1 MTRRSSLTTRGAGLG
16 LGAALALGLSGCASP
31 PPRKDTAAAWL
42 QQAQYQQATTAGT
55 PVTEAS
61 TPWWHAAGSEP
72 LNRLVALGLQHNLDV
87 KLALTRVREAR
98 AGETAQASV
107 LWPTLSLQG
116 AYANQRTGLPAAV
129 KQGKPDTRAAQ
140 LTLNLDWELDLL
152 GRQQAQ
158 RNGAQEDL
166 LASEAGVAGARLMLV
181 ADIARQHRLHQ
192 GALQREAALAELIA
206 LQRQVLHVL
215 NRRAQEGEESL
226 LTVDAAQA
234 RLDEWL
240 AQQRALHTLRTVTR
254 ARLLTLTAAPA
265 EAVDACLGQAPAAH
279 TTDAPTLPPPVPTG
293 QPIELLA
300 RRPDIIAARAQW
312 RAEQARRQAAQ
323 LDLLPRFFVSL
334 VTGRQDLR
342 IQGLDLPPVGL
353 HQTALA
359 FALPLFNAGR
369 IQAGIER
376 QDAVLERAELRYAQA
391 VRQALEDVDS
401 ALVDLQQNTE
411 RAHDLA
417 RVEASRARAAARG
430 AHLYAEGQVALTDRL
445 ALSQAQV
452 GATLARIEATEAAWL
467 SHIQL
472 HRALGGGWQHSPAP
486 TAHTPADTSLHTTSP
501 TPSPES

>member
-1 MTRRSSLTTRGAGLG
+1 MTRRASLMTRGAAWGLSTG
-16 LGAALALGLSGCASP
+16 LALGLSGCTTP
-31 PPRKDTAAAWL
+31 PAREDTAAAWL
-42 QQAQYQQATTAGT
+42 QAARYQAPPEGQTLPTA
-55 PVTEAS
+55 PMPAS
-61 TPWWHAAGSEP
+61 PAATPWWHAEGSES

-87 KLALTRVREAR
+87 QVALTRVREAR
-98 AGETAQASV
+98 AGETAQASL
-107 LWPTLSLQG
+107 LWPTVGLQG
-116 AYANQRTGLPAAV
+116 AYANQRTGLPAPV
-129 KQGKPDTRAAQ
+129 KQGRPDTRAAQ
-140 LTLNLDWELDLL
+140 ITLNLDWELDLL

-158 RNGAQEDL
+158 RSGAQADV

-181 ADIARQHRLHQ
+181 ADIARQHRLHL
-192 GALQREAALAELIA
+192 GAVQREAALAELIG
-206 LQRQVLHVL
+206 LQRQVLHAL
-215 NRRAQEGEESL
+215 TRRAQEGEESL
-226 LTVDAAQA
+226 LAVDAAQA
-234 RLDEWL
+234 RQDEWL

-265 EAVDACLGQAPAAH
+265 EAVDACLGTASANNRTAAEI
-279 TTDAPTLPPPVPTG
+279 ALPPPVPTG

-300 RRPDIIAARAQW
+300 RRPDVIAARAQW
-312 RAEQARRQAAQ
+312 HAEQARRQAAQ
-323 LDLLPRFFVSL
+323 LDLFPRFFVSL

-376 QDAVLERAELRYAQA
+376 QDAVLQRAELRYAQA

-430 AHLYAEGQVALTDRL
+430 ARLYAEGQVALPDRL
-445 ALSQAQV
+445 ALRQAQV
-452 GATLARIEATEAAWL
+452 GATLARIDATEAAWL

-472 HRALGGGWQHSPAP
+472 HRALGGGWQHNPAP
-486 TAHTPADTSLHTTSP
+486 TAP

>member
-1 MTRRSSLTTRGAGLG
+1 MSLPRSLPLRPWLPLLSLGALVGCQPAATPPAATPVVWVSPATAVSQGAGRVFTAILQPRVEAPVG
-16 LGAALALGLSGCASP
+16 FRVGGRVAA
-31 PPRKDTAAAWL
+31 
-42 QQAQYQQATTAGT
+42 
-55 PVTEAS
+55 
-61 TPWWHAAGSEP
+61 
-72 LNRLVALGLQHNLDV
+72 RLVETGQS
-87 KLALTRVREAR
+87 VRA
-98 AGETAQASV
+98 
-107 LWPTLSLQG
+107 
-116 AYANQRTGLPAAV
+116 
-129 KQGKPDTRAAQ
+129 
-140 LTLNLDWELDLL
+140 
-152 GRQQAQ
+152 
-158 RNGAQEDL
+158 
-166 LASEAGVAGARLMLV
+166 
-181 ADIARQHRLHQ
+181 
-192 GALQREAALAELIA
+192 
-206 LQRQVLHVL
+206 
-215 NRRAQEGEESL
+215 
-226 LTVDAAQA
+226 
-234 RLDEWL
+234 
-240 AQQRALHTLRTVTR
+240 
-254 ARLLTLTAAPA
+254 
-265 EAVDACLGQAPAAH
+265 
-279 TTDAPTLPPPVPTG
+279 G

-300 RRPDIIAARAQW
+300 RRPDVIAARAQW
-312 RAEQARRQAAQ
+312 HAEQARRQAAQ
-323 LDLLPRFFVSL
+323 LDLFPRFFVSL

-430 AHLYAEGQVALTDRL
+430 ARLYAEGQVALPDRL

-452 GATLARIEATEAAWL
+452 GATLARIDATEAAWL

-486 TAHTPADTSLHTTSP
+486 TAT